1 MAKLTAD
8 EMWERMLTGD
18 FPQRIRRIMGA
29 LPSPP
34 RCKLCNAPFRG
45 PGAVLMRAIGR
56 GPSPLNRR
64 LCRFCLRAVHK
75 HPGGAEVEI
84 SVLFTDVRGSTA
96 MAERMSS
103 QEFSRLMARFYGAA
117 AAVIDEWD
125 GIVDKFLGDGAVAL
139 FIPGFA
145 GSDHAADAI
154 GAARGLLERTS
165 NEGPEPWI
173 PVGAGVHTGRSFVGS
188 VGEGDARDFTAL
200 GDTVNTAAR
209 LTGLAGAGEILIS
222 AEAATAGGLETTGLE
237 RRTLELRGRERSVD
251 AWAVRARTE
260 DDRASASPTRRRGGR
275 RTHESFKRGHDVD
288 AS

>member
-1 MAKLTAD
+1 MAKVTPE
-8 EMWERMLTGD
+8 EMWGRVLTGD
-18 FPQRIRRIMGA
+18 SPGLQVIRRIWGVV
-29 LPSPP
+29 PSPP

-45 PGAVLMRAIGR
+45 PGGVLMRAIGR

-64 LCRFCLRAVHK
+64 LCKWCIRGVYK

-84 SVLFTDVRGSTA
+84 SVLFADVRGSTA
-96 MAERMSS
+96 IAERMLPE
-103 QEFSRLMARFYGAA
+103 EFSRLMARFYGAA
-117 AAVIDEWD
+117 AGVIDVSD

-145 GSDHAADAI
+145 GSDHAADAVA
-154 GAARGLLERTS
+154 AARGLLEQTG

-173 PVGAGVHTGRSFVGS
+173 PVGVGVHTGKSFVGS

-200 GDTVNTAAR
+200 GDTVNTAAG

-237 RRTLELRGRERSVD
+237 RRTLELRGREQSVD
-251 AWAVRARTE
+251 AWVATART
-260 DDRASASPTRRRGGR
+260 
-275 RTHESFKRGHDVD
+275 
-288 AS
+288 

>member
-1 MAKLTAD
+1 MAKVRSE
-8 EMWERMLTGD
+8 EMWERMLIGD
-18 FPQRIRRIMGA
+18 FPQHIRRVMGV

-45 PGAVLMRAIGR
+45 PGGLLMRAVGR

-64 LCRFCLRAVHK
+64 LCRFCIRAVHK

-84 SVLFTDVRGSTA
+84 SVLFADVRGSTA
-96 MAERMSS
+96 IAERMLP

-117 AAVIDEWD
+117 ARVIDEWD
-125 GIVDKFLGDGAVAL
+125 GIVDKFLGDGVVAL

-154 GAARGLLERTS
+154 AAARGLLEQTG
-165 NEGPEPWI
+165 NDGPEPWI
-173 PVGAGVHTGRSFVGS
+173 PVGAGVHTGKSFVGS

-209 LTGLAGAGEILIS
+209 LTGLARGGEILIS
-222 AEAATAGGLETTGLE
+222 AEAAAAGGLERRGLE
-237 RRTLELRGRERSVD
+237 RRTLELRGREQSVD
-251 AWAVRARTE
+251 AWIARAG
-260 DDRASASPTRRRGGR
+260 A
-275 RTHESFKRGHDVD
+275 
-288 AS
+288 